1 MNNKGIGAVF
11 CLISAILIS
20 AKYMSA
26 AIFMSNITSWD
37 EDLFASGLE
46 YVGPLLSDAS
56 LVALVIGILF
66 LGCGIYQ
73 DIKGK

>member
-26 AIFMSNITSWD
+26 AIFMSNVTSWD
-37 EDLFASGLE
+37 EELFVSGLV
-46 YVGPLLSDAS
+46 YVGPFLSVAS
-56 LVALVIGILF
+56 LIALIIGILF

-73 DIKGK
+73 EIKGK